1 MPDTNVQY
9 AAVKKKPQSTAEQQ
23 EHCAKG
29 KDLCTCIQIQASYNI
44 LQHKNLVHYSSVVFT
59 HSLNGSLLL
68 DLDVNIV
75 LNLDQLLL
83 KLCSQV
89 SPKWRQFGFAVRVP
103 VETLNELTSYQEEQR
118 LSEIAGYWMKQ
129 HQDRLTWRE
138 VARIMKEIDLNDLAE
153 EILNDST
160 GIHIVHQCL
169 RVH

>member
-1 MPDTNVQY
+1 MY
-9 AAVKKKPQSTAEQQ
+9 R
-23 EHCAKG
+23 
-29 KDLCTCIQIQASYNI
+29 QATI
-44 LQHKNLVHYSSVVFT
+44 LQHKNYTRFILLNNYSSVVFT
-59 HSLNGSLLL
+59 CVHSLHGSLLL
-68 DLDVNIV
+68 DLDMNIV
-75 LNLDQLLL
+75 LHLDQLLL

-153 EILNDST
+153 EILNDSI
-160 GIHIVHQCL
+160 GIHNIIHCACI
-169 RVH
+169 RMH